1 MQHLD
6 EGMIHAWLD
15 GQLPQSEAQAVE
27 EHVAE
32 CRPCADAVAEARG
45 LIAASSRILM
55 ALDGVPRG
63 VAPEQADSP
72 ADAGVGTGR
81 PEAVPVDAAPN
92 AVIDL
97 RSRVPARSPAAQRT
111 HRRWLSGPAL
121 AAAATILVAVGT
133 FTIWQS
139 RSEMGPLAATAD
151 RAAPAGPSVVES
163 GAESPAGGA
172 RTPAAVP
179 VPASPSANAPSERAN
194 EAVRLSRTAVAE
206 PNARSVAGLRDQA
219 AQDAAPPSLKAGA
232 TVANAPPRARE
243 EAKQEASETRRV
255 DELARAKERNAFVS
269 ADSIGTR
276 QRLGAVAAATPPPQP
291 QARPDTSRVT
301 VFRGA
306 KVEVAP
312 ADQRAARD
320 VAQASPASVT
330 TGTIQGRVTDGNST
344 GLEGAQVKIAGISIG
359 AMTNERGEF
368 TLSGVPLGDR
378 RLEVRRIGFDMAT
391 DTVTVAAGRTATAD
405 IVIRPSTTTLSSVV
419 VTGSGS
425 EQGRRAAGSARAPA
439 PVPAREAAPREAAA
453 KTQSNAIGCYELGI
467 TSNNPGQ
474 PARTALVR
482 IPRRVALDGEI
493 VPASAEGGWYR
504 ARDLAPTGAMPNGVW
519 RPVGADGVEVEW
531 TYGTR
536 VARLRLTGA
545 PAAMMRGTVED
556 IDRAAGTVESG
567 TVVSSRRACD
577 G

>member
-6 EGMIHAWLD
+6 EGTIHAWLD
-15 GQLPQSEAQAVE
+15 GQLPRSEAQAVE
-27 EHVAE
+27 AHVAE

-72 ADAGVGTGR
+72 ADAGVETGR
-81 PEAVPVDAAPN
+81 PESVPVDAAPN

-133 FTIWQS
+133 LTIWQS
-139 RSEMGPLAATAD
+139 RSEMGSIAATAD
-151 RAAPAGPSVVES
+151 RVVSPAPAAVDSLTEVPVVGARTIGAAPA
-163 GAESPAGGA
+163 
-172 RTPAAVP
+172 
-179 VPASPSANAPSERAN
+179 PASPSANTPSERAN
-194 EAVRLSRTAVAE
+194 EAVRLSRSAAAE

-219 AQDAAPPSLKAGA
+219 AQDAAPSLKTGA
-232 TVANAPPRARE
+232 TVANASARARE
-243 EAKQEASETRRV
+243 EAKQAASETRRA
-255 DELARAKERNAFVS
+255 DESARAKEREAFVP
-269 ADSIGTR
+269 ADSISTR
-276 QRLGAVAAATPPPQP
+276 QRLAAAVAAIPPPQP

-320 VAQASPASVT
+320 VAQAPRASVT
-330 TGTIQGRVTDGNST
+330 TGTIRGRVTDGNNT
-344 GLEGAQVKIAGISIG
+344 GLEGASVRIAGTTIG
-359 AMTNERGEF
+359 SSTNERGEF
-368 TLSGVPLGDR
+368 TLGGVPLGDQR
-378 RLEVRRIGFDMAT
+378 VEALRIGFERAT
-391 DTVTVAAGRTATAD
+391 DTVAVAAGRTATAEL
-405 IVIRPSTTTLSSVV
+405 VLRPVTTRLSSVV
-419 VTGSGS
+419 VTGTGS
-425 EQGRRAAGSARAPA
+425 EQRRRPAGLATAPA
-439 PVPAREAAPREAAA
+439 PVPASEAAPRGDAA

-467 TSNNPGQ
+467 TSNNAGQ
-474 PARTALVR
+474 PARTGLVR
-482 IPRRVALDGEI
+482 IPRRVALDSEI
-493 VPASAEGGWYR
+493 VPASVEGVWYR
-504 ARDLAPTGAMPNGVW
+504 ARDLAGAMPNGLW

-577 G
+577 R